1 MPLSSVTTNVF
12 SVATRLL
19 KNVKNTWRNS
29 IFIVKMRRNVRPPK
43 LWLKNNNLKRIVCK
57 KKEKNVNFNANKNNC
72 EKFKRKPSQKKWNKL
87 PKLEIGKKVISK
99 MDEKELAEFDTEAIM
114 IKQVEELENEKRQL
128 IARLK
133 AQEKKVDHLER
144 AKRKEEIPLIKE
156 SMTQDEEEDKVI
168 WKDKEEERIKT
179 AKEER
184 EEAVKTRDRLIRMAA
199 DKNAF
204 MEKLL
209 KERQADFDKKEDD
222 YTKSVDEARAT
233 RLEERKE
240 ERKDERRKKWVKEQ
254 EEESQRR
261 YDEELIRQREEKE
274 RLEAERKEA
283 EEEEYRK
290 KKEALDAI
298 AKRQQEREKEIE
310 ERDRQRDAEKKQQM
324 QEQRDREKSASYD
337 RPGQGGG
344 RSAEP
349 EGGDWRASRERDDR
363 GSSRRGGPRSS

>member
-1 MPLSSVTTNVF
+1 M
-12 SVATRLL
+12 
-19 KNVKNTWRNS
+19 
-29 IFIVKMRRNVRPPK
+29 
-43 LWLKNNNLKRIVCK
+43 
-57 KKEKNVNFNANKNNC
+57 
-72 EKFKRKPSQKKWNKL
+72 
-87 PKLEIGKKVISK
+87 G
-99 MDEKELAEFDTEAIM
+99 M

-156 SMTQDEEEDKVI
+156 SMIQDEEEDKVI

-179 AKEER
+179 AIEER
-184 EEAVKTRDRLIRMAA
+184 EVAVKTRDRLIRMAA

-204 MEKLL
+204 ME
-209 KERQADFDKKEDD
+209 RQTDFDKKEED
-222 YTKSVDEARAT
+222 YTKLVDEARAT

-240 ERKDERRKKWVKEQ
+240 ERKDERRKKWLREQ
-254 EEESQRR
+254 EEERQRR

-283 EEEEYRK
+283 EEAEYQK

-324 QEQRDREKSASYD
+324 MEQREREKSASSD
-337 RPGQGGG
+337 RPG
-344 RSAEP
+344 P
-349 EGGDWRASRERDDR
+349 WPR
-363 GSSRRGGPRSS
+363 GTPRCW